1 MNGLFFRRFNIIF
14 MSLFAVATSA
24 EEELPLWELGVGVA
38 ALTQAHYFGADDSRA
53 YVLPIPYFKYRGEVF
68 RADRG
73 GIRARLFESE
83 RVSLGISGGGS
94 FPVDSEDDDAR
105 RGMPDLDVL
114 AEIGPNLR
122 VDLVEN
128 NDLHLQFQLP
138 VRGTFSFG
146 DDAGDYQGWT
156 SNPRLVAKT
165 NSGEWNLVSSF
176 GPVFS
181 DQKYHAY
188 IYDVD
193 PEFVTPDRGAY
204 TASSG
209 YTALRLGLNVNRYY
223 RNMFINGFVRYF
235 NLQGAKNDAS
245 PLFRRE
251 HNFSAG
257 ITVSWVLK
265 QSRRTVRVSDEDLE

>member
-1 MNGLFFRRFNIIF
+1 MNGFIFRVLLAI
-14 MSLFAVATSA
+14 SLSIVTLVASA
-24 EEELPLWELGVGVA
+24 DEELPLWELGLGVA
-38 ALTQAHYFGADDSRA
+38 AVSQPHYFGAADSRA
-53 YVLPIPYFKYRGEVF
+53 YVLPIPYFKYRGDVF

-73 GIRARLFESE
+73 GIRARLFESD

-128 NDLHLQFQLP
+128 EDLHLQFQLP
-138 VRGTFSFG
+138 IRGTFSFG
-146 DDAGDYQGWT
+146 DDNGDYQGWT
-156 SNPRLVAKT
+156 SNPRLVAKMS
-165 NSGEWNLVSSF
+165 SGEWDFTSSF
-176 GPVFS
+176 GPIFS

-188 IYDVD
+188 TYDVA
-193 PEFVTPDRGAY
+193 PEFVTAERGAY

-209 YTALRLGLNVNRYY
+209 YTALRLGLNVDRYY
-223 RNMFINGFVRYF
+223 RNMVIAGFVRYF
-235 NLQGAKNDAS
+235 NMQGAKNDAS
-245 PLFRRE
+245 PLFRRD

-257 ITVSWVLK
+257 ITVSWILK
-265 QSRRTVRVSDEDLE
+265 RSKRTVRVSDDDLE

>member
-1 MNGLFFRRFNIIF
+1 MNTWFCRVFIVLP
-14 MSLFAVATSA
+14 AVLASVIASA
-24 EEELPLWELGVGVA
+24 EEKLPLWELGVGVA
-38 ALTQAHYFGADDSRA
+38 ALSQPHYFAAADSRA
-53 YVLPIPYFKYRGEVF
+53 YVLPIPYFKYRGDVF

-73 GIRARLFESE
+73 GIRARLFKSE
-83 RVSLGISGGGS
+83 RVTLGISGGGS

-122 VDLVEN
+122 VDLV
-128 NDLHLQFQLP
+128 DSDALQLQFQLP
-138 VRGTFSFG
+138 VRATFSFG

-156 SNPRLVAKT
+156 SNPRLVAKMS
-165 NSGEWNLVSSF
+165 SGEWDLFSSF
-176 GPVFS
+176 GPVLS

-188 IYDVD
+188 IYDVA
-193 PEFVTPDRGAY
+193 PEFVTPERSAY

-209 YTALRLGLNVNRYY
+209 YTALRFGLNINRYY

-235 NLQGAKNDAS
+235 NMQGAENDDS

-265 QSRRTVRVSDEDLE
+265 QSKRTVRASDEDLD

>member
-1 MNGLFFRRFNIIF
+1 MNGIILRLFIIICVL
-14 MSLFAVATSA
+14 SCSVSISA
-24 EEELPLWELGVGVA
+24 DEELPVWELGVGVA
-38 ALTQAHYFGADDSRA
+38 ALSQSHYFGAADSRA
-53 YVLPIPYFKYRGEVF
+53 YVLPIPYFKYRGDVF

-83 RVSLGISGGGS
+83 KVSLGISGGGS
-94 FPVDSEDDDAR
+94 FPVDSEDDEGR

-122 VDLVEN
+122 LDLVEN
-128 NDLHLQFQLP
+128 DELHLQFQLP
-138 VRGTFSFG
+138 IRGTFSFG

-156 SNPRLVAKT
+156 SNPRLVAKMS
-165 NSGEWNLVSSF
+165 SGEWDLISSF

-188 IYDVD
+188 IYDVA
-193 PEFVTPDRGAY
+193 PEFVTPERGAY
-204 TASSG
+204 TASAG
-209 YTALRLGLNVNRYY
+209 YTALRFGLNVNRYY

-235 NLQGAKNDAS
+235 NMKGVENDTS

-265 QSRRTVRVSDEDLE
+265 RSKRTVRISDENLE